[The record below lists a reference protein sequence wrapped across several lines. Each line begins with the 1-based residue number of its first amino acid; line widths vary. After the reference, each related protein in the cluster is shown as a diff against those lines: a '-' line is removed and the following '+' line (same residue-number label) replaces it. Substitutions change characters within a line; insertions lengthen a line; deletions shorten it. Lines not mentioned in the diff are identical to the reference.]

1 MKPFN
6 ELCKIAEQLNSDEY
20 TAIVIEKTSN
30 IMPALRAVTD
40 DPDSALEML
49 AAFIMA
55 SVYADGKLDE
65 AEYELLLPVMK
76 PLFGDDFD
84 YESAKAVVKAFKPE
98 GKELKQLVD
107 RLVDLLGLLSD
118 ELKDDIVILCLLI
131 CAIDGKVTTKE
142 KNYIKQLI
150 R

>member
-1 MKPFN
+1 MKPFR
-6 ELCKIAEQLNSDEY
+6 ELCKIVEQLSPEEY
-20 TAIVIEKTSN
+20 TAIVTEKTAK
-30 IMPALRAVTD
+30 IMPALHAVTND
-40 DPDSALEML
+40 FDSALGMF

-55 SVYADGKLDE
+55 SVYSDGKLDE

-76 PLFGDDFD
+76 PLFGEDFD
-84 YESAKAVVKAFKPE
+84 YASAKAVVKAFKPE
-98 GKELKQLVD
+98 GRELKMLVD

-118 ELKDDIVILCLLI
+118 DLKDDIVILCLLV
-131 CAIDGKVTTKE
+131 CAIDGKVTAKE